1 MSFTELLPHAPQV
14 GIFVAPGIPQD
25 KLANALAD
33 YAKSVSEADVMALF
47 DATLMGSAKD
57 GAVFTADRLIFQNND
72 LQPVHEV
79 SYHDII
85 QVESRRKLLGGRR
98 IVMTVNRGRATF
110 ELEMDFSGKPDAAEY
125 VLRFLREASLR
136 AEDPA
141 AGPAGGVAARR
152 TSGRSEAVDT
162 IHPEHVT
169 DLEAVAGALQKLH
182 GDGLISTADM
192 EAVIDLLEERRG
204 T

>member
-14 GIFVAPGIPQD
+14 GLFVAPDIPQD
-25 KLANALAD
+25 KLANALGD
-33 YAKSVSEADVMALF
+33 YAKAVSESEVLALF

-79 SYHDII
+79 RYHDII

-110 ELEMDFSGKPDAAEY
+110 ELELDFSGKPDAAEY
-125 VLRFLREASLR
+125 VSRFLREASLR
-136 AEDPA
+136 AEEATGGAASGVPMKGRDPA
-141 AGPAGGVAARR
+141 ESRGALKADDA
-152 TSGRSEAVDT
+152 
-162 IHPEHVT
+162 T
-169 DLEAVAGALQKLH
+169 DVEAVADALRALH
-182 GDGLISTADM
+182 RDGLITTADM
-192 EAVIDLLEERRG
+192 QAVLDLLQERRE

>member
-1 MSFTELLPHAPQV
+1 MTFTELLPHAPQV
-14 GIFVAPGIPQD
+14 GLFVAPHIPQD

-33 YAKSVSEADVMALF
+33 YAKALSESDVLALF

-79 SYHDII
+79 NYHDII
-85 QVESRRKLLGGRR
+85 QVDSRRKLLGGRR
-98 IVMTVNRGRATF
+98 IVITVNRGRATF

-136 AEDPA
+136 AEDVA
-141 AGPAGGVAARR
+141 AGPVRGAARTTSGQSGAGGAMGGA
-152 TSGRSEAVDT
+152 SA
-162 IHPEHVT
+162 T
-169 DLEAVAGALQKLH
+169 DVEAVADALQRLH
-182 GDGLISTADM
+182 TDGLISTADM
-192 EAVIDLLEERRG
+192 EAVIDLLEQRTRN
-204 T
+204 